1 MATSIG
7 CSLSLSKEAKS
18 TGFFHPLKKNSS
30 LTRLSIGFH
39 PSKNLNSSSS
49 LIACP
54 CRPVETI
61 RGNRC
66 SLPMTY
72 ATSVPSTRTSAST
85 ESRRPTKQ
93 LPLLILAPEEH
104 RQQIIQSVGERC
116 ERAIP
121 SVERVIRNSQTGLVE
136 HIISDFSSKIPGL
149 GRDTPDIP
157 LIWGVVL
164 SSSPM
169 DDDCIAVAIYE
180 WKELFYTLS
189 GGYKKE
195 LEAWDLHSDPIKSF
209 NTWMTC
215 NRAFFVGKNRSFV
228 LSTTEFPELR
238 SGSIYYA
245 DQDYLWEYNFG
256 GHDMGIYDYKEVDFI
271 KLETISPAS
280 SWFIPDVNARDVD
293 ANF

>member
-116 ERAIP
+116 ER
-121 SVERVIRNSQTGLVE
+121 G
-136 HIISDFSSKIPGL
+136 G
-149 GRDTPDIP
+149 
-157 LIWGVVL
+157 
-164 SSSPM
+164 
-169 DDDCIAVAIYE
+169 
-180 WKELFYTLS
+180 S
-189 GGYKKE
+189 GK
-195 LEAWDLHSDPIKSF
+195 W
-209 NTWMTC
+209 
-215 NRAFFVGKNRSFV
+215 
-228 LSTTEFPELR
+228 
-238 SGSIYYA
+238 
-245 DQDYLWEYNFG
+245 
-256 GHDMGIYDYKEVDFI
+256 
-271 KLETISPAS
+271 
-280 SWFIPDVNARDVD
+280 
-293 ANF
+293 